1 VLANYHQLHHAN
13 HNFWGIAA
21 LCFGDEALIIREI
34 ATWVTFMDANKL
46 TLNEAYKI
54 NRDVG
59 GKICGQIDRS
69 LSSLLGSMILANNG
83 RQSGLERWPAQN

>member
-1 VLANYHQLHHAN
+1 
-13 HNFWGIAA
+13 
-21 LCFGDEALIIREI
+21 
-34 ATWVTFMDANKL
+34 MDANKL

-69 LSSLLGSMILANNG
+69 LSSLLRSMSLASTANKVDWNVYAMDDIQRDLLKNKFHENLPTFLVG
-83 RQSGLERWPAQN
+83 AHPLVIDLVS